1 MEQQS
6 GCGRAEQQGTTGD
19 RKMDLRGQWTQETVT
34 QPLSASLPHSTPTL
48 FRTNLHATAAPAQ
61 TESFQH
67 SFLRSCHP
75 DVETSSCVVLS
86 SVFLVNCNF

>member
-1 MEQQS
+1 MEQ
-6 GCGRAEQQGTTGD
+6 CGKAEQQGTTGD

-48 FRTNLHATAAPAQ
+48 FCTNLHATTAAAQ

-67 SFLRSCHP
+67 SYLHSCHP
-75 DVETSSCVVLS
+75 DVETIKLCRPLIRFC
-86 SVFLVNCNF
+86 FLFFL